1 MSTTLRLG
9 KQILESIEAI
19 HSVGFLH
26 RDIKPVC
33 LTVDDIISSLLF
45 PNPITWLLS
54 ADTGFSL
61 ILSLILPWAN
71 CRLPVGN
78 VTCWTLVWHD
88 SILIRMEK
96 CGL

>member
-33 LTVDDIISSLLF
+33 LTVDDMISSLSQSDY
-45 PNPITWLLS
+45 LLS
-54 ADTGFSL
+54 ADTGFSP
-61 ILSLILPWAN
+61 IRSLILPWAD